1 MMKCLL
7 VGYGNIGSVHAKYL
21 TKNNID
27 WYWYDPCSNG
37 PPSKEVKQL
46 ESLSQFD
53 CVFITS
59 PEHTHYQNYKI
70 IRDNGYKGSIFV
82 EKPVALEFE
91 QVEEMLSDEKLMVG
105 MVERFNPAVQALKSA
120 VEKDK
125 IVNIDF
131 SRCCVSFDSS
141 DVTILEDIGI
151 HDIDI
156 LFFLLDLDGIDEY
169 DISTLNKTTIFTS
182 YKPLCR
188 MIWSKDTFFKERK
201 ITIRQ
206 TDCTYEADLQE
217 QSVVKHS
224 EIKGH
229 HVSQSLFVEKSSSIE
244 NEQRAFFS
252 GFKTNCKN
260 SHQLLLKLI
269 KESE

>member
-1 MMKCLL
+1 
-7 VGYGNIGSVHAKYL
+7 
-21 TKNNID
+21 
-27 WYWYDPCSNG
+27 
-37 PPSKEVKQL
+37 
-46 ESLSQFD
+46 
-53 CVFITS
+53 
-59 PEHTHYQNYKI
+59 
-70 IRDNGYKGSIFV
+70 
-82 EKPVALEFE
+82 
-91 QVEEMLSDEKLMVG
+91 
-105 MVERFNPAVQALKSA
+105 
-120 VEKDK
+120 
-125 IVNIDF
+125 
-131 SRCCVSFDSS
+131 
-141 DVTILEDIGI
+141 
-151 HDIDI
+151 
-156 LFFLLDLDGIDEY
+156 
-169 DISTLNKTTIFTS
+169 
-182 YKPLCR
+182 